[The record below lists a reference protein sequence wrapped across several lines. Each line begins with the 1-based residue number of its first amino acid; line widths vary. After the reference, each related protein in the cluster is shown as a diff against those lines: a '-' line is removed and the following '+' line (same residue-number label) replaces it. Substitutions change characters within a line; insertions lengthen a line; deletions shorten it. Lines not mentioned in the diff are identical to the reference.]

1 MAYTFSK
8 EISISPTSYLMPTEL
23 HTFVAG
29 RALEHDET
37 FNVKCNCNGNAPI
50 RPESTAGYGFSK
62 RGPSVRVVDKLVTKC
77 LSCGAKITVN
87 VLEGDP
93 GYVLTGGEGR
103 EQLFCPQGS
112 TSRPVDELSAQE
124 QAQIIANMK
133 DQFNRHQRNEDGEQD
148 SGGNGG

>member
-1 MAYTFSK
+1 MS
-8 EISISPTSYLMPTEL
+8 TEL

-50 RPESTAGYGFSK
+50 RPKSIAGYGFSK
-62 RGPSVRVVDKLVTKC
+62 RGPSVRIVDKLVTKC
-77 LSCGAKITVN
+77 LRCGANITVN

-93 GYVLTGGEGR
+93 GYVLTGGEGH

-112 TSRPVDELSAQE
+112 TSRPVDELTAQE
-124 QAQIIANMK
+124 RAQIIANMK
-133 DQFNRHQRNEDGEQD
+133 DQISKHQENGDEHDR
-148 SGGNGG
+148 GGNGG